1 MQDGDE
7 RPDVTSGAWVSAME
21 RQYRRCRRA
30 MSPTTRTRL
39 PWQVVLAATVLAALA
54 AIAAYALLDGDDDTS
69 DSAPSSRATL
79 PLTPVDEVERDP
91 LAVTVS
97 WPDGTETTLAD
108 ELDGPTVV
116 NFFAEWC
123 VPCIRELPDF
133 EQVSQELSGAVG
145 FLGVAIDRTEN
156 AERIIAETGVTYP
169 WLADGKGDV
178 TNAADVT
185 QMPSTMFVD
194 ADGDIVSVHS
204 GALDADELR
213 ELISS
218 ELGVDTR

>member
-1 MQDGDE
+1 
-7 RPDVTSGAWVSAME
+7 
-21 RQYRRCRRA
+21 
-30 MSPTTRTRL
+30 MSSTTRTRL
-39 PWQVVLAATVLAALA
+39 PWQVVLAATVLAGLA
-54 AIAAYALLDGDDDTS
+54 AIAVYALLDGGDDGPS
-69 DSAPSSRATL
+69 DATPSTQGTL

-97 WPDGTETTLAD
+97 WPDGAETTLAD

-133 EQVSQELSGAVG
+133 EQVSQELGGAVD

-178 TNAADVT
+178 TNAADIT

-194 ADGDIVSVHS
+194 ADGEIVTVHS

-213 ELISS
+213 DLISS